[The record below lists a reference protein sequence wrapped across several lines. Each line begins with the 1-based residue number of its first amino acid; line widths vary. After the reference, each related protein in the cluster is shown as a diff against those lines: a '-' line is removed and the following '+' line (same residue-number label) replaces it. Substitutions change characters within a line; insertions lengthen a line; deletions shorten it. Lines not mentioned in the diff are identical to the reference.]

1 MLKFRKLLSEVQNMP
16 VSIIPDVTRLPETIE
31 FSTQYHLGW
40 EFNDFMFPTV
50 LDNEDEIARLT
61 DVYQS
66 HDMPRVRSLHGAFL
80 DVTVHSSDARIREV
94 SDLRINQSIAAA
106 QALSCGKVI
115 FHSGSIPNF
124 HDKAYCDDWVKKN
137 AAYWTA
143 KTQQYPGIDLLMENM
158 FDMTPDLLLR
168 LGEELNG
175 VSCFGI
181 CLDFAHAT
189 VFGEGEYSAD
199 EFVKTLAPY
208 VRHIHLND
216 CDLRH
221 DLHLPIGDGLIN
233 WDRFAELYAE
243 QMKGASMLIEVKE
256 LEGQKRS
263 LDFLLELFTRHGITL

>member
-31 FSTQYHLGW
+31 FSAQYHLGW

-80 DVTVHSSDARIREV
+80 DVTVHSGDARIREV

-189 VFGEGEYSAD
+189 VFA
-199 EFVKTLAPY
+199 
-208 VRHIHLND
+208 
-216 CDLRH
+216 
-221 DLHLPIGDGLIN
+221 IGDGLIN
-233 WDRFAELYAE
+233 WDRFAKLYAE